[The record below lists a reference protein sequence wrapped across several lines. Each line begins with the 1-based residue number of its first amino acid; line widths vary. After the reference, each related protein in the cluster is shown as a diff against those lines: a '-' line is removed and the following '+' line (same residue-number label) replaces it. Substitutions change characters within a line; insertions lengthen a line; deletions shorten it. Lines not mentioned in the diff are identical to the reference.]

1 MNKLRSI
8 FIITKDTL
16 TGFFQENSFIHCAAL
31 SYYTVLTLVPTIYLS
46 FASFGKIIGQENMV
60 KIIGKFLKEN
70 IGIND
75 VSGILDFLDQVDFEK
90 GNFVMEIIGIIFLLF
105 SASALFNALKFSI
118 NDFMDIDKQFDSKKK
133 RIISDIKT
141 RLTSIFILT
150 FFGLVLVTTYFAQ
163 IFLVSFG
170 NMLFKDLDF
179 FQYII
184 FLIVQHGVAIGSNLL
199 IFVMIFKYLNDAK
212 ISWKIAWRGS
222 FFTSILLYFSQLLIK
237 YYLTTYFFAKD
248 AGIAGSILIILVWM
262 YYSSHIIFLGAKYT
276 SVYAKHIGKPLQ
288 ID

>member
-1 MNKLRSI
+1 M
-8 FIITKDTL
+8 ITKDTF
-16 TGFFQENSFIHCAAL
+16 TGFFEENSFIHCAAL

-60 KIIGKFLKEN
+60 KIIRKFLKEN

-170 NMLFKDLDF
+170 NMLFKNLDF

-222 FFTSILLYFSQLLIK
+222 FFHLYPTLF
-237 YYLTTYFFAKD
+237 
-248 AGIAGSILIILVWM
+248 
-262 YYSSHIIFLGAKYT
+262 
-276 SVYAKHIGKPLQ
+276 
-288 ID
+288 

>member
-46 FASFGKIIGQENMV
+46 FVSFGKIIGQENMV

-75 VSGILDFLDQVDFEK
+75 VSGILDFLDHVDFEK

-105 SASALFNALKFSI
+105 STSALFNALKFSI
-118 NDFMDIDKQFDSKKK
+118 NDFMNIDKQYASKKK
-133 RIISDIKT
+133 KIISNIKT
-141 RLTSIFILT
+141 RLSSIIILT
-150 FFGLVLVTTYFAQ
+150 FFGLVLISTYFAQ

-170 NMLFKDLDF
+170 NILFKDLDL

-199 IFVMIFKYLNDAK
+199 IFVIIFKYLNDAK
-212 ISWKIAWRGS
+212 VSWKIAWRGS
-222 FFTSILLYFSQLLIK
+222 FFTSILLYFGQLLIK

-248 AGIAGSILIILVWM
+248 GGIAGSILIILVWM

-276 SVYAKHIGKPLQ
+276 SVFAKHIGKPLQ
-288 ID
+288 IN

>member
-1 MNKLRSI
+1 MKKLRSI
-8 FIITKDTL
+8 FLITKDTI

-75 VSGILDFLDQVDFEK
+75 VSGILDFLDQVDFDK
-90 GNFVMEIIGIIFLLF
+90 GNFVMEIIGIVFLLF

-212 ISWKIAWRGS
+212 VSWKIAWRGS
-222 FFTSILLYFSQLLIK
+222 FFTSILLYFGQLLIK

-248 AGIAGSILIILVWM
+248 GGIAGSILIILVWM

>member
-1 MNKLRSI
+1 M
-8 FIITKDTL
+8 ITKDTL

-90 GNFVMEIIGIIFLLF
+90 GNFVMEIIGILFLLF

-212 ISWKIAWRGS
+212 VSWKIAWRGS
-222 FFTSILLYFSQLLIK
+222 FFTSFLLYFGQLLIK

-248 AGIAGSILIILVWM
+248 GGIAGSILIILVWM

>member
-1 MNKLRSI
+1 M
-8 FIITKDTL
+8 ITKDTL

-212 ISWKIAWRGS
+212 VSWKIAWRGS
-222 FFTSILLYFSQLLIK
+222 FFTSFLLYFGQLLIK

-248 AGIAGSILIILVWM
+248 GGIAGSILIILVWM

>member
-1 MNKLRSI
+1 MKKVRSV

-31 SYYTVLTLVPTIYLS
+31 SYYTVLTLVPIIYLS

-60 KIIGKFLKEN
+60 KIIGKFLNEN
-70 IGIND
+70 IGIED
-75 VSGILDFLDQVDFEK
+75 ISGILDFLKKIDFEK
-90 GNFVMEIIGIIFLLF
+90 GNMVMEIVGVFFLLF
-105 SASALFNALKFSI
+105 SASALFNALKISI
-118 NDFMDIDKQFDSKKK
+118 NDFMEIDKKFDSKKVK
-133 RIISDIKT
+133 IIANIKT
-141 RLTSIFILT
+141 RLSSILILT
-150 FFGLVLVTTYFAQ
+150 FFGLVLITTYFAQ

-199 IFVMIFKYLNDAK
+199 IFVIIFKFLNDAK
-212 ISWKIAWRGS
+212 VHWKIAWRGS
-222 FFTSILLYFSQLLIK
+222 FFTSILLYFSQLGIK
-237 YYLTTYFFAKD
+237 YYLMNYFFAKN

-262 YYSSHIIFLGAKYT
+262 YYSSHIIFLGAKFT